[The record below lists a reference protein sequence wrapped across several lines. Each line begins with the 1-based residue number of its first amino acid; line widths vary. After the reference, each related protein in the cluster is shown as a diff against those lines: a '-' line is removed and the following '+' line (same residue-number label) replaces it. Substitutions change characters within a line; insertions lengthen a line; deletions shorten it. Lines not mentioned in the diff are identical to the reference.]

1 MGKRKKI
8 LLIIGIVVIVAVLAA
23 AAFLVI
29 KWLGGE
35 DIGSKSTPDKTL
47 TAVFDALGGE
57 ETEEPL
63 LIGADGSP
71 VRISGGSGIAAL
83 ISRELDFEVL
93 EMETDGDEAVASVKI
108 QSPDTIALVQQALE
122 GMEEYDE
129 AQFLQ
134 KMQTLLEGKHAKREV
149 TVEVEL
155 VKQDGAWYV
164 VSSADFSDAI
174 TGGMISRYAELQ
186 QSIMDAMTGGAAE

>member
-8 LLIIGIVVIVAVLAA
+8 LLIIGIVLIVAILAVA
-23 AAFLVI
+23 ALFVM
-29 KWLGGE
+29 KWLGG
-35 DIGSKSTPDKTL
+35 DVAGSKSTPDKTL

-57 ETEEPL
+57 ETEALL

-108 QSPDTIALVQQALE
+108 QSPDTVALVQQALE

>member
-8 LLIIGIVVIVAVLAA
+8 LLIIGIVLIVAILAA
-23 AAFLVI
+23 AALFVM
-29 KWLGGE
+29 KWLGG
-35 DIGSKSTPDKTL
+35 DGAGSKSTPEKTL
-47 TAVFDALGGE
+47 KAVFDALGGE

>member
-8 LLIIGIVVIVAVLAA
+8 LLIIVIVVIVAILAA
-23 AAFLVI
+23 AALFVM
-29 KWLGGE
+29 KWLGG
-35 DIGSKSTPDKTL
+35 DGAGSKSTPDKTL

-57 ETEEPL
+57 ETEAPL

-93 EMETDGDEAVASVKI
+93 EIETDGDEAVASVKI

>member
-8 LLIIGIVVIVAVLAA
+8 LLIIGIVLIVAILAA
-23 AAFLVI
+23 AALFVM
-29 KWLGGE
+29 KWLGG
-35 DIGSKSTPDKTL
+35 DVAGSKSTPDKTL

-57 ETEEPL
+57 ETEAPL

-155 VKQDGAWYV
+155 VKQDAAWYV